1 MKIKPTYVIVGVL
14 IVVSV
19 ALAYDAFT
27 SYISPYLSVSEVVKN
42 NSAYANKDVQ
52 VLGKVVNGSSG
63 WADDGSFLFN
73 LTDGLYTIGVTYS
86 QSVPQNFK
94 EDQDVVVIGR
104 LLSPYHLNAS
114 EMLVKCPSKYE
125 GGETSLLADPVF
137 IVAIVLGAAALIY
150 YVVFVLLKK
159 S

>member
-1 MKIKPTYVIVGVL
+1 MKIKPIYIVVGILVA
-14 IVVSV
+14 VSV
-19 ALAYDAFT
+19 ALAYDAFS
-27 SYISPYLSVSEVVKN
+27 SYIDPYLSVSEVVKN
-42 NSAYANKDVQ
+42 NAAYVNKDIQ
-52 VLGKVVNGSSG
+52 VLGKVVNGSTG

-73 LTDGLYTIGVTYS
+73 ITDGQYIIKVTYS
-86 QSVPQNFK
+86 ESVPQNFN
-94 EDQDVVVIGR
+94 ENQDVVVIGT

-125 GGETSLLADPVF
+125 GGEASLLTDPVF
-137 IVAIVLGAAALIY
+137 IVAIALGAAASVY